1 MFRVWFIRDYGLPAI
16 NELTYFARLLN
27 IDGFDSLQYSV
38 TSSSTGLF
46 VIPSAFAFKPQQCS
60 LTFFVSADTS
70 SLYNQRI
77 NGLLNAVRQFK
88 SVGGPHWFQI
98 ENQVTGKIFKAPVV
112 IEDVN
117 ITNQNGLSALVTI
130 NGLRRTQGILIDD
143 PIAPRTVSTTAS
155 GLPKTISLTYDF
167 SFPSP
172 LWITLQGPILAGF
185 TLSRIEGLA
194 NFDFYLQVG
203 TTIPSGVS
211 VEINY
216 GYELLNNN
224 PPTVNVHYL
233 TNPEIAP
240 DITIRPLGALA
251 SGVNTFT
258 LSGPSSSGIVTLRTH
273 IASWSIYE

>member
-1 MFRVWFIRDYGLPAI
+1 MFRVWFIRDYGIPTI
-16 NELTYFARLLN
+16 TELTYFARLLS
-27 IDGFDSLQYSV
+27 IVGFDSLQYSV
-38 TSSSTGLF
+38 TFSSTGQV
-46 VIPSAFAFKPQQCS
+46 VIPSTFAFKPQQCS

-77 NGLLNAVRQFK
+77 NGLLSAIRQFK

-98 ENQVTGKIFKAPVV
+98 ENQVTGKTFKAPVV

-130 NGLRRTQGILIDD
+130 NGLRRTQGIFIDD

-185 TLSRIEGLA
+185 TLSRSEGLA

-258 LSGPSSSGIVTLRTH
+258 LSGPSSSGIVTLRTY

>member
-1 MFRVWFIRDYGLPAI
+1 MFRVWFRRDYGIPELF
-16 NELTYFARLLN
+16 ELTSVARLLN
-27 IDGFDSLQYSV
+27 IVGFDALQYSV
-38 TSSSTGLF
+38 TFSSTGQF
-46 VIPSAFAFKPQQCS
+46 VIPSTFAFKPQQCS

-77 NGLLNAVRQFK
+77 NTLLNALRQFK
-88 SVGGPHWFQI
+88 SVGWAHWFHI
-98 ENQVTGKIFKAPVV
+98 ENQVTGKTFIAPVV

-130 NGLRRTQGILIDD
+130 NGLRRTQGIFIAD

-185 TLSRIEGLA
+185 TLSRSEGLA
-194 NFDFYLQVG
+194 NFDFSLQVG

-216 GYELLNNN
+216 GFELLDNR

-251 SGVNTFT
+251 SGENTFT
-258 LSGPSSSGIVTLRTH
+258 LSGPSSSGIVTLRTY

>member
-1 MFRVWFIRDYGLPAI
+1 MFRVWFLRDYGNPALF
-16 NELTYFARLLN
+16 ELTSVARLLN
-27 IDGFDSLQYSV
+27 IVGFDALQYSV
-38 TSSSTGLF
+38 TFSSTGQF
-46 VIPSAFAFKPQQCS
+46 VIPSTFAFRPQKCS
-60 LTFFVSADTS
+60 LTFLVSADTS

-77 NGLLNAVRQFK
+77 NSLLNAFRQFK
-88 SVGGPHWFQI
+88 SVGRWHRFRI
-98 ENQVTGKIFKAPVV
+98 ENQVTGKTFVAPVV

-130 NGLRRTQGILIDD
+130 NGLRRTQGILTD
-143 PIAPRTVSTTAS
+143 PPTQRTVSTTAS
-155 GLPKTISLTYDF
+155 DLPKTISLTYDF

-185 TLSRIEGLA
+185 TLSRSEGLA
-194 NFDFYLQVG
+194 NFDFSLQVG
-203 TTIPSGVS
+203 TTIPSGVK

-216 GYELLNNN
+216 GVELLNNN

-251 SGVNTFT
+251 SGENTFT
-258 LSGPSSSGIVTLRTH
+258 LSGPSSSGIVTLRTY